1 MDKTIRRTP
10 DGKPERRT
18 PDEMLRDAVSDDT
31 DMPGKGKPLDLK
43 AYFRPDAEH
52 RMAGKILRDN
62 NVLPAHL
69 QERKD
74 AEEYLKKAEEHMRQT
89 TEKIAPLQKAIRPLA
104 QTLIRTF
111 SSDKEMYNTLGLNA
125 LPKNFHPDAE
135 TPLTSV
141 PDLLATIS
149 TFDQLCKQYNAQVRG
164 LTYRYLENLRLAHEN
179 IEASKKRQLAN
190 RSFLPAYSPIA
201 KIDIETQKEDIQKR
215 FPLLPERPH
224 DWQSRLKT
232 WQRSQKPTLWQRMFR
247 ST

>member
-1 MDKTIRRTP
+1 MPSYKRTP

-18 PDEMLRDAVSDDT
+18 PDEMLRDAVSDDI
-31 DMPGKGKPLDLK
+31 DIPGKGEPLDLK

-74 AEEYLKKAEEHMRQT
+74 AEEYLKNAEEHLRRAT
-89 TEKIAPLQKAIRPLA
+89 KKIAPLQKAIRPLA

-111 SSDKEMYNTLGLNA
+111 SDDKEMCEALGLNA
-125 LPKNFHPDAE
+125 FPEDFHPDSKPSPA
-135 TPLTSV
+135 S
-141 PDLLATIS
+141 DLLETIS
-149 TFDQLCKQYNAQVRG
+149 TFDQLCKQYNAQVRN

-179 IEASKKRQLAN
+179 IEASKKRQLVN
-190 RSFLPAYSPIA
+190 RSLLPTYAPIA
-201 KIDIETQKEDIQKR
+201 KVDIEAQREYIQKH
-215 FPLLPERPH
+215 FPLLPERPR

-232 WQRSQKPTLWQRMFR
+232 WQSSQKPSLWHRIFK
-247 ST
+247 SA

>member
-1 MDKTIRRTP
+1 MNKIIRRTP

-31 DMPGKGKPLDLK
+31 DIPGKGEPLDLK

-74 AEEYLKKAEEHMRQT
+74 AEEHLKKAEEHLRHT

-111 SSDKEMYNTLGLNA
+111 SSDAEMCKALGLNA
-125 LPKNFHPDAE
+125 LPENFQPNSE
-135 TPLTSV
+135 TPPAS
-141 PDLLATIS
+141 DLLETIS
-149 TFDQLCKQYNAQVRG
+149 TFDQLCKQYNARVRD

-179 IEASKKRQLAN
+179 IEASKKRQLVN
-190 RSFLPAYSPIA
+190 RSLLPAYAPIV
-201 KIDIETQKEDIQKR
+201 KVDIEAQKEYIQTR
-215 FPLLPERPH
+215 FPLLPERPR

-232 WQRSQKPTLWQRMFR
+232 WQRSQKPSLWHRMFR
-247 ST
+247 SV

>member
-31 DMPGKGKPLDLK
+31 DIPGKGKPLDLK

-74 AEEYLKKAEEHMRQT
+74 AEEHLKNADEHLQRA

-111 SSDKEMYNTLGLNA
+111 SDDKEMCEALGLNA
-125 LPKNFHPDAE
+125 LPRKFSSQFGN
-135 TPLTSV
+135 TTR
-141 PDLLATIS
+141 
-149 TFDQLCKQYNAQVRG
+149 VR
-164 LTYRYLENLRLAHEN
+164 
-179 IEASKKRQLAN
+179 
-190 RSFLPAYSPIA
+190 SP
-201 KIDIETQKEDIQKR
+201 
-215 FPLLPERPH
+215 
-224 DWQSRLKT
+224 
-232 WQRSQKPTLWQRMFR
+232 
-247 ST
+247 